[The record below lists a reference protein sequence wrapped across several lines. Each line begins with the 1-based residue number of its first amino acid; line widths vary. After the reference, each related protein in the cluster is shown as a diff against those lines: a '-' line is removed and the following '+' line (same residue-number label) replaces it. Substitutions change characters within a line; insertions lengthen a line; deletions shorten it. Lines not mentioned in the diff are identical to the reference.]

1 MKILLH
7 ELCMQCSIF
16 SLGKELQGLW
26 SRLSYL
32 LQVTAVK
39 WWIFAGIALS
49 RARWIWKTNFFSFK
63 LRMLHLKVLPY
74 CQLYFH
80 LTCPTQKAGW
90 RMGAV
95 AVLPTEVTAW
105 SPFNLLF
112 FAAGKRL
119 IVFWSSLDSFK
130 WAICNKYLSRR
141 VLNDSMR

>member
-112 FAAGKRL
+112 FLLQAKGL
-119 IVFWSSLDSFK
+119 LCFDHHWIHSNGQF
-130 WAICNKYLSRR
+130 AINIYPEEC
-141 VLNDSMR
+141 